1 MIQSRKFDENPF
13 IGFGSVMLMRKREM
27 NKKIVFALV
36 LIVAI
41 STLSIITV
49 KPVSAQTSTSSSG
62 VPKPFVPIFSL
73 KYVNSSYSIST
84 TSTNPYTGANVVKT
98 NTYINNTIEVVIEN
112 QPFDATQSV
121 APQNG
126 APQNGNITN
135 LTYLSLYYI
144 VQEKGHFA
152 NQWNVGSPVLA
163 SNSEYTTVNFGFT
176 GENGSLGE
184 TLIAPVPNGGQV
196 DFQVEAVIGWY
207 GNIFQ
212 DENGMIYDTPQFN
225 NVTSSGWSN
234 TLTITIPSGAA
245 SASIS
250 STSSYPTL
258 SPTAV
263 STANSTLTSTNPT
276 ATPQNPTVGVQ
287 DKTGAGFNWTQIA
300 LLIALAVI
308 VALVVIVVAMTF
320 RHRKTAN
327 SADDA
332 NA

>member
-1 MIQSRKFDENPF
+1 M
-13 IGFGSVMLMRKREM
+13 
-27 NKKIVFALV
+27 
-36 LIVAI
+36 AI
-41 STLSIITV
+41 STLSIVTL

-98 NTYINNTIEVVIEN
+98 NTYINDTIEVVIEN
-112 QPFDATQSV
+112 QPFN
-121 APQNG
+121 APQNV

-163 SNSEYTTVNFGFT
+163 SNSENTTVNFGFS

-184 TLIAPVPNGGQV
+184 TQLAPVPYGGKV

-207 GNIFQ
+207 GNVFQ
-212 DENGMIYDTPQFN
+212 DDDGMITDTPQFN

-234 TLTITIPSGAA
+234 TLTITIPSGVT

-250 STSSYPTL
+250 STSPYPTL
-258 SPTAV
+258 SPTV
-263 STANSTLTSTNPT
+263 TSTPNSTPTLPSSTISPNPRG
-276 ATPQNPTVGVQ
+276 TPQNPTTGIQ
-287 DKTGAGFNWTQIA
+287 TKTRTGFNWTQIA
-300 LLIALAVI
+300 LLIAVAII
-308 VALVVIVVAMTF
+308 VSLVAAVVASVHGHRKSANLANQTF
-320 RHRKTAN
+320 RQEAFDDKRLKLNWFVAMFN
-327 SADDA
+327 SLKSE
-332 NA
+332 